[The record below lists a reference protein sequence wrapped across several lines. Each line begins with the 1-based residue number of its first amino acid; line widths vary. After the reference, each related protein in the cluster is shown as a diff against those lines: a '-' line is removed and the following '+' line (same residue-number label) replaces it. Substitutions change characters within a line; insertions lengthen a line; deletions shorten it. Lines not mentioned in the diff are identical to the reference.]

1 MNKIIISL
9 FFLVTFAKNTIAS
22 DLSFACNFE
31 EAHSNGSINQGLILY
46 KENKLRYEYF
56 SKDLFIIFINKKGTF
71 LYNNKNKTTKPFTQT
86 IQIIDQMMDIA
97 SKFPDI
103 PTNIRQDDI
112 DIKLEF
118 NKSKKFIKRISID
131 SNRAKL
137 SLYLK
142 NCNLNKPINNLFF
155 SENPV
160 FRYQ

>member
-1 MNKIIISL
+1 MSPGIFTLGGGSNVL
-9 FFLVTFAKNTIAS
+9 TALNVAGGIA
-22 DLSFACNFE
+22 E
-31 EAHSNGSINQGLILY
+31 NGSYRKIEHKRGG
-46 KENKLRYEYF
+46 E
-56 SKDLFIIFINKKGTF
+56 
-71 LYNNKNKTTKPFTQT
+71 T
-86 IQIIDQMMDIA
+86 IQVIDQMMDIA

-103 PTNIRQDDI
+103 PSNIRQDDI